1 MLLVLFYFILST
13 LYFQLFFFMEAEFMR
28 LHDIQVTL
36 SAADIANRYQA
47 QHQQVAAQ
55 AQAQEAI
62 NENARAEIKKTQT
75 GQAQQEQNA
84 KEITEDEK
92 RLKQWNKGSHEQGQE
107 DAKDRSGGEDKPQAG
122 AGKDHIID
130 IKA

>member
-1 MLLVLFYFILST
+1 
-13 LYFQLFFFMEAEFMR
+13 MR

-55 AQAQEAI
+55 AQAQEAV
-62 NENARAEIKKTQT
+62 NENARAELKKSQT
-75 GQAQQEQNA
+75 GQSEQEQNP

-92 RLKQWNKGSHEQGQE
+92 RLKKWNKGSHEQGQE
-107 DAKDRSGGEDKPQAG
+107 EDRDKSGEKDKPPAG
-122 AGKDHIID
+122 TGKEHIID
-130 IKA
+130 IRA

>member
-1 MLLVLFYFILST
+1 
-13 LYFQLFFFMEAEFMR
+13 MR
-28 LHDIQVTL
+28 LHDVQVTL

-55 AQAQEAI
+55 AQAQEAV

-75 GQAQQEQNA
+75 GQSEQEQNA
-84 KEITEDEK
+84 KELTDDEK
-92 RLKQWNKGSHEQGQE
+92 RLKKWTKGSHKQGQE
-107 DAKDRSGGEDKPQAG
+107 DARDKSGGKDKPQAG